1 MTVPTMTR
9 STPATDRYLP
19 APSLISRVLQT
30 SYAGALISLILVGA
44 YLTWSQPVFLTW
56 GNLMNI
62 VKSNSVVFILA
73 IGATYIVISGQIDLS
88 VASATAATA
97 MVFGLILAAG
107 FGTVP
112 AVLMALAFGI
122 LLGAINGVLV
132 AYLNISFFVVTL
144 GTLSIFQS
152 FALIINGGTSVSV
165 FSRPGFAPIYT
176 FVNSNLGPVPIL
188 LIFNIALLL
197 IAAGVLR
204 YTVFG
209 RSLYAIG
216 ANREAARLN
225 GINVPR
231 TVLFVFLI
239 AGITVALASIVQVG
253 RLTSATA
260 DVDATLLMTVLAAVL
275 IGGTAFTGG
284 EGGVFGTM
292 VGVLFLGVI
301 QNGLTLSDVSSF
313 WQGMVSGGILIFAV
327 WLGGVRQ
334 MLKRRRDARAPRPQ

>member
-1 MTVPTMTR
+1 MTDPSR
-9 STPATDRYLP
+9 SAAASDRFSP
-19 APSLISRVLQT
+19 APPLLSRILQT

-44 YLTWSQPVFLTW
+44 YLTWSQPVFLSW
-56 GNLMNI
+56 PNMMNI
-62 VKSNSVVFILA
+62 IKSNSVVFILA
-73 IGATYIVISGQIDLS
+73 LGATYIVISGQIDLS

-97 MVFGLILAAG
+97 MVFGLLLAAG
-107 FGTVP
+107 IGTVP
-112 AVLMALAFGI
+112 AVLLALGFGI
-122 LLGAINGVLV
+122 LLGVINGVLV

-152 FALIINGGTSVSV
+152 FALVINSGTSVSV
-165 FSRPGFAPIYT
+165 FSRPGFGPIYT
-176 FVNSNLGPVPIL
+176 FVNGNIGPIPII
-188 LIFNIALLL
+188 LIFNLVLLL

-225 GINVPR
+225 GINVQR
-231 TVLFVFLI
+231 TVLLVFVI
-239 AGITVALASIVQVG
+239 AGISVALASIVQVG

-284 EGGVFGTM
+284 EGGVFGTL

-301 QNGLTLSDVSSF
+301 QNGLTLSGVSSF

-334 MLKRRRDARAPRPQ
+334 MLKRRRDARATRPG